1 MAFIELH
8 KVGKT
13 YSSNGSGAVA
23 TVLQDVNLAV
33 EEGEFVSIVGPSGSG
48 KSTLLTVLGG
58 MNRPSSGRVLI
69 DGISVYDL
77 AVERRADFRHE
88 YIGFV
93 FQQLHLVPYLTAL
106 ENVMLPLCIT
116 GLPQGAQ
123 ITRAREAL
131 SRVKLQSK
139 GHRLPGQLSGGEQE
153 RVAIARAIVNHPPLV
168 LADEPTG
175 SLDSK
180 TGQEIMDLF
189 RKLNESLTIFMVTHN
204 PESRRYYSRV
214 IHLMDGRFTAP
225 VQNGSDLAT
234 AAVPVGVQT
243 LTNGGV

>member
-13 YSSNGSGAVA
+13 YSSNGSAAFA
-23 TVLQDVNLAV
+23 TVLQDVNLGV

-48 KSTLLTVLGG
+48 KSTLLTVLGA
-58 MNRPSSGRVLI
+58 MNCPSAGRVLI
-69 DGISVYDL
+69 DRISVYDL
-77 AVERRADFRHE
+77 AVERRADFRRE

-116 GLPQGAQ
+116 GLSADAQ
-123 ITRAREAL
+123 MTRAREAL
-131 SRVKLQSK
+131 GRVKLQSK

-180 TGQEIMDLF
+180 TGQED
-189 RKLNESLTIFMVTHN
+189 H
-204 PESRRYYSRV
+204 
-214 IHLMDGRFTAP
+214 GP
-225 VQNGSDLAT
+225 VPRT
-234 AAVPVGVQT
+234 
-243 LTNGGV
+243 